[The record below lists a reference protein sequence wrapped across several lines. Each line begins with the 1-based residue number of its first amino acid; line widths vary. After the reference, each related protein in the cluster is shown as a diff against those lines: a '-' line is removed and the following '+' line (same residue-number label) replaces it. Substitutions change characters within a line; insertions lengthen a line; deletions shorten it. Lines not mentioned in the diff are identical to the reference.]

1 MDLDRRRPLGATALL
16 IDFGGTLDADGEPWV
31 DRFFRLY
38 QQGGGVVDR
47 NQFRLAF
54 AKSDEQL
61 AALPGIAGMDY
72 SATAGAQAS
81 LLATVLPDGECLAAP
96 SVRDRFVGDAM
107 AVATRNCAV
116 LIELSE
122 AYRLAVVSN
131 YQGNLQPCLD
141 ELGMGDLF
149 DVVSDSEIV
158 GARKPDRRI
167 FDVTLAALTHDAAH
181 SWMIGDS
188 PPNDIAAAAALG
200 MKTCWMAPVGRSA
213 VGITPTARVA
223 RFDQVPLVL
232 AD

>member
-1 MDLDRRRPLGATALL
+1 MGATALL

-38 QQGGGVVDR
+38 SQGGGVVDR

-54 AKSDEQL
+54 AKSDEDL
-61 AALPGIAGMDY
+61 AALPGVAGMNY
-72 SATAGAQAS
+72 SATVDAQTS
-81 LLATVLPDGECLAAP
+81 LLAAVLPDGECLADP
-96 SVRDRFVGDAM
+96 SVRDRFIGDAM
-107 AVATRNCAV
+107 VVAARNREV
-116 LIELSE
+116 LVDLSA
-122 AYRLAVVSN
+122 AYGLAVVSN

-141 ELGMGDLF
+141 ELGMGNLF
-149 DVVSDSEIV
+149 DVVSDSDVV

-167 FDVTLAALTHDAAH
+167 FDVTLAALERDAAH
-181 SWMIGDS
+181 CWMIGDS

-223 RFDQVPLVL
+223 RFDQVPFVL
-232 AD
+232 AG